1 LIKKIFKCLKAD
13 SFEEKHLTAILLD
26 IWIIMSNKVDSLDVI
41 IIGGGL
47 AGLTTA
53 ALLARAGKAV
63 TLFEHSSREIGG
75 RARTAEIDGFYFN
88 QGPHALYLTDASDSI
103 LKEIGITYTGGIPAG
118 KGYLISGG
126 KKREIAGD
134 YSSWLSGKNDGSQ
147 FFISPTKIDFSQL
160 ESVTEQEWLDK
171 NIHDINDAE
180 IIKTIFRLNT
190 YANDPEIQSIG
201 PVLHQIYVGS
211 QAGVMY
217 LDGGWQTLVDGL
229 VTVAK
234 NSNARIVMGKKA
246 IRVKRT
252 DSSGW
257 QVLLSDKTQV
267 SAKIVVI
274 AAGPMDAYSLF
285 DDKERPEVLSRAAKE
300 AKPVRLVC
308 LDVAL
313 SSLPDKDALFALG
326 VDRPLYFSVHS
337 AYAKLAPEGGAL
349 IHVAKYLGTS
359 IEPKPREDQPELEEF
374 LDLLQPGWRQV
385 LVKKRPLPNMVV
397 SNAVFTAASGGLA
410 GRPDAKIA
418 DNLYVV
424 GDWVGKEG
432 LLSNASVA
440 SAKHAAQLIL
450 NG

>member
-1 LIKKIFKCLKAD
+1 
-13 SFEEKHLTAILLD
+13 
-26 IWIIMSNKVDSLDVI
+26 MSNEFENSDVI

-53 ALLARAGKAV
+53 ALLARSGKVV

-75 RARTAEIDGFYFN
+75 RARTAEIDSFYFN
-88 QGPHALYLTDASDSI
+88 QGPHALYLTDATDTI
-103 LKEIGITYTGGIPAG
+103 LKELGITYTGGIPAG

-134 YSSWLSGKNDGSQ
+134 YSSWLTGKSDDGRQ

-180 IIKTIFRLNT
+180 IIKTILRLNT
-190 YANDPEIQSIG
+190 YANDPDIQSIG
-201 PVLHQIYVGS
+201 PVLHQIYVAS
-211 QAGVMY
+211 QAGGVMY

-229 VTVAK
+229 LTVAK
-234 NSNARIVMGKKA
+234 NANAKIVMGKKA
-246 IRVKRT
+246 IKVKRN

-257 QVLLSDKTQV
+257 QVLLDNKTEV

-274 AAGPMDAYSLF
+274 AAGPNDAYSLF
-285 DDKERPEVLSRAAKE
+285 DDNERPDILSKAAKE
-300 AKPVRLVC
+300 AKPIRLVC

-313 SSLPDKDALFALG
+313 SSLPDKDTLFALG

-337 AYAKLAPEGGAL
+337 AYAKLAPKDGAL

-359 IEPKPREDQPELEEF
+359 IQPKPREDQPELEEF
-374 LDLLQPGWRQV
+374 LDLLQPGWKQV

-397 SNAVFTAASGGLA
+397 SNALVTAADGGLG
-410 GRPDAKIA
+410 GRPDTKIA
-418 DNLYVV
+418 ENLYIV

-432 LLSNASVA
+432 LVSNASLA
-440 SAKHAAQLIL
+440 SAKRASQQIL

>member
-1 LIKKIFKCLKAD
+1 
-13 SFEEKHLTAILLD
+13 
-26 IWIIMSNKVDSLDVI
+26 MSNEFDNSDVI

-53 ALLARAGKAV
+53 ALLARSGKTV
-63 TLFEHSSREIGG
+63 TLFERSSKEIGG
-75 RARTAEIDGFYFN
+75 RARSTEVDSFYFN
-88 QGPHALYLTDASDSI
+88 QGPHALFLTDAADSI
-103 LKEIGITYTGGIPAG
+103 LKEIGITFTGGNAGG
-118 KGYLISGG
+118 KGKSYLISGG
-126 KKREIAGD
+126 RKHEVPGD
-134 YSSWLSGKNDGSQ
+134 YGSWLSSGKGDGTLVETNGSR
-147 FFISPTKIDFSQL
+147 FFKSPTEMDFLQL
-160 ESVTEQEWLDK
+160 EGVTVQEWLDK
-171 NIHDINDAE
+171 NIHDTNDAE
-180 IIKTIFRLNT
+180 IIKAILRLNT
-190 YANDPEIQSIG
+190 YGNDPEIQSIG
-201 PVLHQIYVGS
+201 SALRQIYVNSRSGP
-211 QAGVMY
+211 MY
-217 LDGGWQTLVDGL
+217 VDGGWQTLVDGL
-229 VTVAK
+229 LTVAK
-234 NSNARIVMGKKA
+234 NADARIVMDKKA
-246 IRVKRT
+246 ISVKRT

-285 DDKERPEVLSRAAKE
+285 DEKERPEVLSKAAKE

-349 IHVAKYLGTS
+349 IHIAKYLGTS
-359 IEPKPREDQPELEEF
+359 IAPKPREDQPELEEL
-374 LDLLQPGWRQV
+374 LDLMQPGWRQV

-397 SNAVFTAASGGLA
+397 SNAVVTAATDGLA

-418 DNLYVV
+418 DNLYIV

-440 SAKHAAQLIL
+440 SAKHAAHLIL
-450 NG
+450 NE

>member
-1 LIKKIFKCLKAD
+1 
-13 SFEEKHLTAILLD
+13 
-26 IWIIMSNKVDSLDVI
+26 MSNQVNSLDVVV
-41 IIGGGL
+41 IGGGL

-63 TLFEHSSREIGG
+63 MLFEHSSKEIGG

-88 QGPHALYLTDASDSI
+88 QGPHALYLTDATDSI
-103 LKEIGITYTGGIPAG
+103 LQEIGITYTGGIPSL

-134 YSSWLSGKNDGSQ
+134 YSSWLSGTGDGNR
-147 FFISPTKIDFSQL
+147 FFSSSTKIDFSQL

-171 NIHDINDAE
+171 NIHDVNDAE

-190 YANDPEIQSIG
+190 YANDPDIQSIG

-211 QAGVMY
+211 QAGVKY

-229 VTVAK
+229 LTVAK
-234 NSNARIVMGKKA
+234 NANTRIVMGKKVTR
-246 IRVKRT
+246 IKRT
-252 DSSGW
+252 NSSAW
-257 QVLLSDKTQV
+257 QVLLSDKTEV

-274 AAGPMDAYSLF
+274 AAGPNDAYSLF
-285 DDKERPEVLSRAAKE
+285 DDNERPHILSKAAKE

-313 SSLPDKDALFALG
+313 SSLPDKDTLFALG

-359 IEPKPREDQPELEEF
+359 IQPKPREDQPELEEF

-397 SNAVFTAASGGLA
+397 CNALVTAAEGGLS
-410 GRPDAKIA
+410 GRPDPKIA
-418 DNLYVV
+418 DNLYIV

-432 LLSNASVA
+432 LVSNASVA
-440 SAKHAAQLIL
+440 SAKRASQLIL

>member
-1 LIKKIFKCLKAD
+1 
-13 SFEEKHLTAILLD
+13 
-26 IWIIMSNKVDSLDVI
+26 MSNEDDSLDVI

-53 ALLARAGKAV
+53 ALLARSGKAV

-88 QGPHALYLTDASDSI
+88 QGPHALYLTDATDSI

-134 YSSWLSGKNDGSQ
+134 YSSWLSGKSDGSQ

-190 YANDPEIQSIG
+190 YANDPDIQSIG

-229 VTVAK
+229 LTVAK
-234 NSNARIVMGKKA
+234 NANARIVMGKKA

-257 QVLLSDKTQV
+257 QVLLSDKTEV

-274 AAGPMDAYSLF
+274 AAGPNG
-285 DDKERPEVLSRAAKE
+285 
-300 AKPVRLVC
+300 C
-308 LDVAL
+308 
-313 SSLPDKDALFALG
+313 
-326 VDRPLYFSVHS
+326 
-337 AYAKLAPEGGAL
+337 
-349 IHVAKYLGTS
+349 
-359 IEPKPREDQPELEEF
+359 
-374 LDLLQPGWRQV
+374 LQPFR
-385 LVKKRPLPNMVV
+385 
-397 SNAVFTAASGGLA
+397 
-410 GRPDAKIA
+410 
-418 DNLYVV
+418 
-424 GDWVGKEG
+424 
-432 LLSNASVA
+432 
-440 SAKHAAQLIL
+440 
-450 NG
+450 

>member
-1 LIKKIFKCLKAD
+1 
-13 SFEEKHLTAILLD
+13 
-26 IWIIMSNKVDSLDVI
+26 MSNEFENSDVI

-53 ALLARAGKAV
+53 ALLARSGKVV

-75 RARTAEIDGFYFN
+75 RARTAEIDSFYFN
-88 QGPHALYLTDASDSI
+88 QGPHALYLTDATDTI
-103 LKEIGITYTGGIPAG
+103 LKELGITYTGGIPAG

-134 YSSWLSGKNDGSQ
+134 YSSWLTGKSDDGRQ

-160 ESVTEQEWLDK
+160 ESVTEQEWLNK

-180 IIKTIFRLNT
+180 IIKTIIRLNT
-190 YANDPEIQSIG
+190 YANDPDIQSIG
-201 PVLHQIYVGS
+201 PVLHQIYVAS
-211 QAGVMY
+211 QAGGVMY

-229 VTVAK
+229 LTVAK
-234 NSNARIVMGKKA
+234 NANAKIVMGKKA
-246 IRVKRT
+246 IKVKRN

-257 QVLLSDKTQV
+257 QVLLDNKTEV

-274 AAGPMDAYSLF
+274 AAGPNDAYSLF
-285 DDKERPEVLSRAAKE
+285 DDSERPDVLSKAAKE
-300 AKPVRLVC
+300 AKPIRLVC

-313 SSLPDKDALFALG
+313 SSLPDKDTLFALG

-337 AYAKLAPEGGAL
+337 AYAKLAPKDGAL

-359 IEPKPREDQPELEEF
+359 IQPKPREDQPELEEF

-397 SNAVFTAASGGLA
+397 SNALVTAADGGLG
-410 GRPDAKIA
+410 GRPDTKIA
-418 DNLYVV
+418 ENLYIV

-432 LLSNASVA
+432 LVSNASVA
-440 SAKHAAQLIL
+440 SAKRASQQIL

>member
-1 LIKKIFKCLKAD
+1 
-13 SFEEKHLTAILLD
+13 
-26 IWIIMSNKVDSLDVI
+26 MSNGFDNLDVI

-53 ALLARAGKAV
+53 ALLAHAGKAV

-103 LKEIGITYTGGIPAG
+103 LKEIGITYTGGIPAE

-190 YANDPEIQSIG
+190 YANDPDIQSIG

-211 QAGVMY
+211 RAGVMY

-229 VTVAK
+229 LTVAK
-234 NSNARIVMGKKA
+234 NANARIVMGKKA
-246 IRVKRT
+246 ISVKRT

-313 SSLPDKDALFALG
+313 SSLPDKDTLFALG

-337 AYAKLAPEGGAL
+337 AYAKLAPKGGAL

-374 LDLLQPGWRQV
+374 LDLLQPGWRQM

-397 SNAVFTAASGGLA
+397 SNAIVTAADGGLG
-410 GRPDAKIA
+410 GRPDVKIA
-418 DNLYVV
+418 ENLYIV

-440 SAKHAAQLIL
+440 SAKHAAQQIL
-450 NG
+450 NE

>member
-1 LIKKIFKCLKAD
+1 
-13 SFEEKHLTAILLD
+13 
-26 IWIIMSNKVDSLDVI
+26 MSNGFDNLDVI

-53 ALLARAGKAV
+53 ALLAHAGKAV

-88 QGPHALYLTDASDSI
+88 QGPHALYLTDASDTI

-134 YSSWLSGKNDGSQ
+134 YSSWLSGKSDGSQ

-190 YANDPEIQSIG
+190 YANDPDIQSIG

-211 QAGVMY
+211 RAGVMY

-229 VTVAK
+229 LTVAK
-234 NSNARIVMGKKA
+234 NANARIVMGKKA
-246 IRVKRT
+246 ISVKRT

-313 SSLPDKDALFALG
+313 SSLPDKDTLFALG

-397 SNAVFTAASGGLA
+397 SNALVTAADGGLG
-410 GRPDAKIA
+410 GRPDTKIA
-418 DNLYVV
+418 ENLYIV

-432 LLSNASVA
+432 LVSNASVA
-440 SAKHAAQLIL
+440 SAKRASQQIL

>member
-1 LIKKIFKCLKAD
+1 
-13 SFEEKHLTAILLD
+13 
-26 IWIIMSNKVDSLDVI
+26 MSNKVDSLDVV
-41 IIGGGL
+41 IIGGGV

-53 ALLARAGKAV
+53 ALLSRSGKAV

-190 YANDPEIQSIG
+190 YANDPDIQSIG

-211 QAGVMY
+211 RAGVMY

-229 VTVAK
+229 LTVAK
-234 NSNARIVMGKKA
+234 NANARIVMGKKA

-313 SSLPDKDALFALG
+313 SSLPDKDTLFALG

-349 IHVAKYLGTS
+349 VHVAKYLGTS

-397 SNAVFTAASGGLA
+397 SNALVTAADGGLG
-410 GRPDAKIA
+410 GRPDTKIA
-418 DNLYVV
+418 ENLYIV

-432 LLSNASVA
+432 LLSNASAA
-440 SAKHAAQLIL
+440 SAKHAAQQIL
-450 NG
+450 NE

>member
-1 LIKKIFKCLKAD
+1 
-13 SFEEKHLTAILLD
+13 
-26 IWIIMSNKVDSLDVI
+26 MSNEIDSLDVV

>member
-1 LIKKIFKCLKAD
+1 MANELER
-13 SFEEKHLTAILLD
+13 SD
-26 IWIIMSNKVDSLDVI
+26 II

-53 ALLARAGKAV
+53 ALLARSGKVV

-75 RARTAEIDGFYFN
+75 RARTAEIDSFYFN
-88 QGPHALYLTDASDSI
+88 QGPHALYLTDATDTI
-103 LKEIGITYTGGIPAG
+103 LKELGITYTGGIPAG

-134 YSSWLSGKNDGSQ
+134 YSSWLTGKSDDGRQ
-147 FFISPTKIDFSQL
+147 FIISPTKIDFSQL

-180 IIKTIFRLNT
+180 IIKTIIRLNT
-190 YANDPEIQSIG
+190 YANDPDIQSIG
-201 PVLHQIYVGS
+201 PVLHQIYVAS
-211 QAGVMY
+211 QAGGVMY

-229 VTVAK
+229 LTVAK
-234 NSNARIVMGKKA
+234 NASAKIVMGKKA
-246 IRVKRT
+246 IKVKRT

-257 QVLLSDKTQV
+257 QVLLDNKTEV
-267 SAKIVVI
+267 SAKTVVI
-274 AAGPMDAYSLF
+274 AAGPNDAYSLF
-285 DDKERPEVLSRAAKE
+285 DDNERPDTLSKAAKE
-300 AKPVRLVC
+300 AKPIRLVC

-313 SSLPDKDALFALG
+313 SSLPDKDTLFALG

-337 AYAKLAPEGGAL
+337 AYAKLAPKDGAL

-359 IEPKPREDQPELEEF
+359 IQPKPREDQPELEEF
-374 LDLLQPGWRQV
+374 LDLLQPGWKQV

-397 SNAVFTAASGGLA
+397 SNALVTAADGGLG
-410 GRPDAKIA
+410 GRPDTKIA
-418 DNLYVV
+418 ENLYIV

-432 LLSNASVA
+432 LVSNASVA
-440 SAKHAAQLIL
+440 SAKRASQQIL
-450 NG
+450 NR

>member
-1 LIKKIFKCLKAD
+1 MANE
-13 SFEEKHLTAILLD
+13 FEN
-26 IWIIMSNKVDSLDVI
+26 SDVI

-53 ALLARAGKAV
+53 ALLARSGKVV

-75 RARTAEIDGFYFN
+75 RARTAEIDSFYFN
-88 QGPHALYLTDASDSI
+88 QGPHALYLTDATDTI
-103 LKEIGITYTGGIPAG
+103 LKELGITYTGGIPAG

-134 YSSWLSGKNDGSQ
+134 YSSWLTGKSDDGHQ

-180 IIKTIFRLNT
+180 IIKTIIRLNT
-190 YANDPEIQSIG
+190 YANDPDIQSIG
-201 PVLHQIYVGS
+201 PVLHQIYVAS
-211 QAGVMY
+211 QAGGVMY

-229 VTVAK
+229 LTVAK
-234 NSNARIVMGKKA
+234 NASAKIVMGKKA
-246 IRVKRT
+246 IKVKRT

-257 QVLLSDKTQV
+257 QVLLDNKTEV
-267 SAKIVVI
+267 SAKTVVI
-274 AAGPMDAYSLF
+274 AAGPNDAYSLF
-285 DDKERPEVLSRAAKE
+285 DDNERPDILSKAAKE
-300 AKPVRLVC
+300 AKPIRLVC

-313 SSLPDKDALFALG
+313 SSLPDKDTLFALG

-337 AYAKLAPEGGAL
+337 AYAKLAPKDGAL

-359 IEPKPREDQPELEEF
+359 IQPKPREDQPELEEF
-374 LDLLQPGWRQV
+374 LDLLQPGWKQV

-397 SNAVFTAASGGLA
+397 SNALVTAADGGLD
-410 GRPDAKIA
+410 GRPDTKIA
-418 DNLYVV
+418 ENLYIV

-432 LLSNASVA
+432 LVSNASVA
-440 SAKHAAQLIL
+440 SAKRASQQIL

>member
-1 LIKKIFKCLKAD
+1 
-13 SFEEKHLTAILLD
+13 
-26 IWIIMSNKVDSLDVI
+26 MSNGFDNLDVI

-53 ALLARAGKAV
+53 ALLARSGKAV

-75 RARTAEIDGFYFN
+75 RARTADIEGFYFN
-88 QGPHALYLTDASDSI
+88 QGPHALYLTDASDTI
-103 LKEIGITYTGGIPAG
+103 LKEIGINYTGGIPAG

-126 KKREIAGD
+126 KKREIAGG
-134 YSSWLSGKNDGSQ
+134 YSSWLSGKSDGSQ
-147 FFISPTKIDFSQL
+147 FFISPTQMDFSQL

-180 IIKTIFRLNT
+180 IIKTILRLNT
-190 YANDPEIQSIG
+190 YANDPDIQSIG

-211 QAGVMY
+211 RAGVMY

-229 VTVAK
+229 LTVAK
-234 NSNARIVMGKKA
+234 NANATIVMGKKA

-257 QVLLSDKTQV
+257 QVLLDNKTEV

-274 AAGPMDAYSLF
+274 AAGPNDAYSLF
-285 DDKERPEVLSRAAKE
+285 EDNERPDVLSKAAKE
-300 AKPVRLVC
+300 AKPIRLVC

-337 AYAKLAPEGGAL
+337 AYAKLAPKGGAL

-397 SNAVFTAASGGLA
+397 SNALVTAADGGLG
-410 GRPDAKIA
+410 GRPDPRIA
-418 DNLYVV
+418 ENLYIV

-450 NG
+450 NK

>member
-1 LIKKIFKCLKAD
+1 MANE
-13 SFEEKHLTAILLD
+13 FEN
-26 IWIIMSNKVDSLDVI
+26 SDVI

-53 ALLARAGKAV
+53 ALLARSGKVV

-75 RARTAEIDGFYFN
+75 RARTAEIDSFYFN
-88 QGPHALYLTDASDSI
+88 QGPHALYLTDATDTI
-103 LKEIGITYTGGIPAG
+103 LKELGITYTGGIPAG
-118 KGYLISGG
+118 KGYLISSG

-134 YSSWLSGKNDGSQ
+134 YSSWLTGKSDDGRQ

-171 NIHDINDAE
+171 NINDINDAE
-180 IIKTIFRLNT
+180 IIKTIIRLNT
-190 YANDPEIQSIG
+190 YANDPDIQSIG
-201 PVLHQIYVGS
+201 PVLHQIYVAS
-211 QAGVMY
+211 QAGGVMY

-229 VTVAK
+229 LIVAK
-234 NSNARIVMGKKA
+234 NANARIVMGKKA
-246 IRVKRT
+246 IKVKRT

-257 QVLLSDKTQV
+257 QVLLDNKTEV
-267 SAKIVVI
+267 SAKTVVI
-274 AAGPMDAYSLF
+274 AAGPNDACSLF
-285 DDKERPEVLSRAAKE
+285 DDNERPDVLSKAAKE
-300 AKPVRLVC
+300 AKPIRLVC

-313 SSLPDKDALFALG
+313 SSLPDKDTLFALG

-337 AYAKLAPEGGAL
+337 AYAKLAPKDGAL

-359 IEPKPREDQPELEEF
+359 IQPKPREDQPELEEF
-374 LDLLQPGWRQV
+374 LDLLQPGWKQV

-397 SNAVFTAASGGLA
+397 SNALVTAADGGLG
-410 GRPDAKIA
+410 GRPDTKIA
-418 DNLYVV
+418 ENLYIV

-432 LLSNASVA
+432 LVSNASVA
-440 SAKHAAQLIL
+440 SAKRASQQIL

>member
-1 LIKKIFKCLKAD
+1 MLNSRATFNSKLLIYNY
-13 SFEEKHLTAILLD
+13 S
-26 IWIIMSNKVDSLDVI
+26 MSNEFDNSDVI

-53 ALLARAGKAV
+53 ALLARSGKTV
-63 TLFEHSSREIGG
+63 TLFERSSKEIGG
-75 RARTAEIDGFYFN
+75 RARTTEVDGFYFN
-88 QGPHALYLTDASDSI
+88 QGPHALFLTDSTDSI
-103 LKEIGITYTGGIPAG
+103 LKEIGITYTGGIAG
-118 KGYLISGG
+118 GKSYLISSG
-126 KKREIAGD
+126 KKREVPGD
-134 YSSWLSGKNDGSQ
+134 YGSWLSSGKGDGSSVVSDEIQ
-147 FFISPTKIDFSQL
+147 FFNSPTNLDFSQL
-160 ESVTEQEWLDK
+160 EDVTVQEWLDK

-180 IIKTIFRLNT
+180 IIKAILRLNT
-190 YANDPEIQSIG
+190 YGNDPEIQSIG
-201 PVLHQIYVGS
+201 SALRQIYVNS
-211 QAGVMY
+211 RAGTMY

-229 VTVAK
+229 LAIAK
-234 NSNARIVMGKKA
+234 NANTKIVMDKKA
-246 IRVKRT
+246 ISVKRT

-285 DDKERPEVLSRAAKE
+285 DDKERPEVLSKAAKA

-359 IEPKPREDQPELEEF
+359 IAPKPREDQPELEEL
-374 LDLLQPGWRQV
+374 LDLMQPGWRQV
-385 LVKKRPLPNMVV
+385 LVKKRPLPSMVV
-397 SNAVFTAASGGLA
+397 SNAVASAATGRLA

-418 DNLYVV
+418 DNLYIV

-450 NG
+450 NE

>member
-1 LIKKIFKCLKAD
+1 MANE
-13 SFEEKHLTAILLD
+13 FEN
-26 IWIIMSNKVDSLDVI
+26 SDVI

-53 ALLARAGKAV
+53 ALLARSGKVV

-75 RARTAEIDGFYFN
+75 RARTAEIDSFYFN
-88 QGPHALYLTDASDSI
+88 QGPHALYLTDATDTI
-103 LKEIGITYTGGIPAG
+103 LKELGITYTGGIPAG

-134 YSSWLSGKNDGSQ
+134 YSSWLTGKSDDGHQ

-180 IIKTIFRLNT
+180 IIKTIIRLNT
-190 YANDPEIQSIG
+190 YANDSDIQSIG
-201 PVLHQIYVGS
+201 PVLHQIYVAS
-211 QAGVMY
+211 QAGGVMY

-229 VTVAK
+229 LTVAK
-234 NSNARIVMGKKA
+234 NASAKIVMGKKA
-246 IRVKRT
+246 IKVKRT

-257 QVLLSDKTQV
+257 QVLLDNKTEV
-267 SAKIVVI
+267 SAKTVVI
-274 AAGPMDAYSLF
+274 AAGPNDAYSLF
-285 DDKERPEVLSRAAKE
+285 DDNERPDTLSKAAKE
-300 AKPVRLVC
+300 AKPIRLVC

-313 SSLPDKDALFALG
+313 SSLPDKDTLFALG

-337 AYAKLAPEGGAL
+337 AYAKLAPKDGAL

-359 IEPKPREDQPELEEF
+359 IQPKPREDQPELEEF
-374 LDLLQPGWRQV
+374 LDLLQPGWKQV

-397 SNAVFTAASGGLA
+397 SNALVTAADGGLG
-410 GRPDAKIA
+410 GRPDTKIA
-418 DNLYVV
+418 ENLYIV

-432 LLSNASVA
+432 LVSNASVA
-440 SAKHAAQLIL
+440 SAKRASQQIL
-450 NG
+450 NR